1 MYSEIAL
8 KILAAKECGMIKSNA
23 QFWNNFRDRNKF
35 EKEVMDNEI
44 ILETMNTIS
53 DELDLAEDKIKITCI
68 FDDDFPIINKT
79 VKNNSEKPYLLFY
92 RGDISLLKN
101 LNMNVAVIGLTNP
114 EKEIIDREEIIVE
127 NLVNNNLTIVSGLAL
142 GCDTV
147 AHETC
152 LKSKGK
158 TIAILPSQIN
168 KIVPAQNKELANL
181 IIDEGGLL
189 VSEYY
194 RDPNSRYEAIA
205 RFIERDRLQAMFS
218 KAIILIASYRKG
230 EGDSGSRHAMEAA
243 IKYEIESYV
252 MYNKNIDKNNIQFGL
267 NEDLLDSSTQNRI
280 KILFG
285 NSIDQIKNFQNP
297 NLTFKNNSTASNQLT
312 ML

>member
-23 QFWNNFRDRNKF
+23 HFWSNFGDKNKF
-35 EKEVMDNEI
+35 EKEVMNNEI
-44 ILETMNTIS
+44 ILETMNNIS
-53 DELDLAEDKIKITCI
+53 DELDSAEDKIKVTCI

-92 RGDISLLKN
+92 KGDISLLKN

-114 EKEIIDREEIIVE
+114 EKEIIEREEIIVG
-127 NLVNNNLTIVSGLAL
+127 NLVKNDLTIVSGLAL

-152 LKSKGK
+152 LKTKGK

-168 KIVPAQNKELANL
+168 KVVPAQNKELATSIVN
-181 IIDEGGLL
+181 EGGLL

-194 RDPNSRYEAIA
+194 RDPNSRYEAIG
-205 RFIERDRLQAMFS
+205 RFIERDRLQAMFA

-243 IKYEIESYV
+243 RKYDIESYV
-252 MYNKNIDKNNIQFGL
+252 MYNKDTDKGNTQFGL
-267 NEDLLDSSTQNRI
+267 NKDLLEMTTQNQV

-285 NSIDQIKNFQNP
+285 NSIEEIKNFQNP
-297 NLTFKNNSTASNQLT
+297 NLRLRNNTTPDNQLT